1 MKRKLALCAAVL
13 CLTMALSP
21 SAFAAESVVIS
32 QSSAPPEVCYP
43 TSVSRSE
50 DGTEIR
56 KYYDLGPEEDP
67 AGIPRSDFEQDGFRY
82 TLIDL
87 LKQEL
92 PENES
97 RQHTE
102 TVSLQSKSKDMES
115 VLALLPQEKEF
126 ITEDGLSGVL
136 TLQLDTVQVEVAGY
150 GSSTREVS
158 ATRSYPNLASQD
170 TANIPKTIEDNGRTL
185 TLQNISWQ
193 TDNTA
198 NTDGYAMGDRFTAV
212 ATYTGSATS
221 SYVTGYTVT
230 ADYSGT
236 VSRIALNKTR
246 YVAIFEGTAI
256 EPLAPLPDSDSNP
269 VQSTGPISWCRW
281 VWYSPRAASLADA
294 CSTNG
299 SMRVRRKPNEKI
311 VCVSLPDVP
320 DRRPVGS
327 GKRGG
332 AAGVF
337 HRRTG
342 RSGLR
347 HPHLL
352 RAGCHGR
359 RRGQEERG
367 RQ

>member
-21 SAFAAESVVIS
+21 SDFAAESVVIS

-67 AGIPRSDFEQDGFRY
+67 AGIPRSDFEQD
-82 TLIDL
+82 
-87 LKQEL
+87 
-92 PENES
+92 ES

-102 TVSLQSKSKDMES
+102 TVSLESKSKDMES

-136 TLQLDTVQVEVAGY
+136 TLHLDTVQVEVAGY

-198 NTDGYAMGDRFTAV
+198 ATDGYAMGDRFTAI

-221 SYVTGYTVT
+221 SYVKGYTVT

-256 EPLAPLPDSDSNP
+256 EPLAPLPDSDSSP
-269 VQSTGPISWCRW
+269 VQFNWAYI
-281 VWYSPRAASLADA
+281 L
-294 CSTNG
+294 
-299 SMRVRRKPNEKI
+299 
-311 VCVSLPDVP
+311 VP
-320 DRRPVGS
+320 LGVVF
-327 GKRGG
+327 
-332 AAGVF
+332 AAGGVI
-337 HRRTG
+337 G
-342 RSGLR
+342 GC
-347 HPHLL
+347 LL
-352 RAGCHGR
+352 YKRKHES
-359 RRGQEERG
+359 EEESE
-367 RQ
+367 

>member
-32 QSSAPPEVCYP
+32 SHLRPRRSATPPPCPGVRMAQRSASIMTWGRRTIPPAFPGLISSRMGS
-43 TSVSRSE
+43 T
-50 DGTEIR
+50 
-56 KYYDLGPEEDP
+56 
-67 AGIPRSDFEQDGFRY
+67 IPSS
-82 TLIDL
+82 DL

-102 TVSLQSKSKDMES
+102 TVSLESKSKDMES

-256 EPLAPLPDSDSNP
+256 EPLAPLPDSGSSP
-269 VQSTGPISWCRW
+269 VQFNWAYI
-281 VWYSPRAASLADA
+281 L
-294 CSTNG
+294 
-299 SMRVRRKPNEKI
+299 
-311 VCVSLPDVP
+311 VP
-320 DRRPVGS
+320 LGVVF
-327 GKRGG
+327 
-332 AAGVF
+332 AAGGVI
-337 HRRTG
+337 G
-342 RSGLR
+342 GC
-347 HPHLL
+347 LL
-352 RAGCHGR
+352 YKRKHES
-359 RRGQEERG
+359 EEETE
-367 RQ
+367 

>member
-102 TVSLQSKSKDMES
+102 TVSLESKSKDMES

-198 NTDGYAMGDRFTAV
+198 SMDGYAMGDRFTAV

-230 ADYSGT
+230 ADYTGT

-246 YVAIFEGTAI
+246 YVAIFEGTPL
-256 EPLAPLPDSDSNP
+256 EPVVPEVAPDEAKPAQFNWAYVLAPL
-269 VQSTGPISWCRW
+269 G
-281 VWYSPRAASLADA
+281 
-294 CSTNG
+294 
-299 SMRVRRKPNEKI
+299 I
-311 VCVSLPDVP
+311 VF
-320 DRRPVGS
+320 
-327 GKRGG
+327 
-332 AAGVF
+332 AAGGVI
-337 HRRTG
+337 G
-342 RSGLR
+342 GC
-347 HPHLL
+347 LL
-352 RAGCHGR
+352 YKRKHES
-359 RRGQEERG
+359 EEETE
-367 RQ
+367 